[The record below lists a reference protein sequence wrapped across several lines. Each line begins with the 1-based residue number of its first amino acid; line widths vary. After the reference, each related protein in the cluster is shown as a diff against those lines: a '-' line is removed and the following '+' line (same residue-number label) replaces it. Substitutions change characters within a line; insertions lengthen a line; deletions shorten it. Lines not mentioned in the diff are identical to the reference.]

1 MISEVGMTTWSFD
14 DTDGIPLALPGVLA
28 YPWQANRGNAG
39 QNRESR
45 VKNGSSENKSPSETL
60 KPVVWST
67 LDFAS
72 VSGPESQHVD
82 GAGPRLLPLAPSKD
96 LTVTVLARSL
106 ERNAECYEPRTVIVF
121 GPEEVALH

>member
-1 MISEVGMTTWSFD
+1 M
-14 DTDGIPLALPGVLA
+14 
-28 YPWQANRGNAG
+28 AG
-39 QNRESR
+39 EPRKCWPEQRIESQEWLLR
-45 VKNGSSENKSPSETL
+45 KQSPSETL

-82 GAGPRLLPLAPSKD
+82 GAGPRLLPLAPSKV